1 MWIIGNLNQI
11 GKNWYNGH
19 FFTTETL
26 FGANEDGK
34 WKSFIENK
42 TRKIGKNDFSIERIA
57 RKGTNQQIINTK
69 MI

>member
-26 FGANEDGK
+26 FGANENGK
-34 WKSFIENK
+34 WKSFIGK
-42 TRKIGKNDFSIERIA
+42 KLKKLDKNDFSIEYIA
-57 RKGTNQQIINTK
+57 RKGTHQQ
-69 MI
+69 